1 LEKFHRVWNIIIKTA
16 DFNTT
21 IWWKD
26 FKTSLIMIL
35 QQEEKDLNQETRR
48 ELDELSKEYR
58 FRATNQ
64 SNDDFAQLEIIRKK
78 LHDALTKKFINAIP
92 SQDDRDT
99 KCLSNLAKARF
110 AHEKANQS
118 RIAYLTHPTK
128 GRVET
133 DTEMMEVCSS
143 FYQDLYNVKPI
154 DTSYWSEIFV
164 NITTLN
170 QNDTDLL
177 DRDITPG
184 ECHEALKA
192 MQLGRAPGDD
202 GLTLELWRI
211 IFPIIGGHFVKMVNA
226 AKDKGQF
233 HDGFLNGLL
242 TLLKKESQFDG
253 MMKNF
258 RPLSLMNVDYKIIT
272 KVLSTRLKKVM
283 NKIIHYNQSSGIPG
297 RTIHDNIHLIRSI
310 IDYHSG
316 NRIPLGIAIWDQE
329 KAFDRVNHLYLFEV
343 LKHFGFGNYFIK
355 MIQLL
360 YTNSTFTIKFNNLLS
375 EKLLFNSGIRQ
386 GCSLSGYLYV
396 MCLEP
401 LLNLI
406 RKNPKIPGVLVPGS
420 QYKSIVNTILKND
433 ETNIE
438 IKTLAYAD
446 DLCTFVTNT
455 NDEFET
461 YEMFKKYSY
470 ASGGKTNDTKTI
482 IFWIS
487 NWLDPPPFNARIE
500 REKCTFLGIPMDTQG
515 RLPQDDVNKLVNIS
529 RN

>member
-1 LEKFHRVWNIIIKTA
+1 MKQYSAFVNDVSYNGNSFFH
-16 DFNTT
+16 FN
-21 IWWKD
+21 
-26 FKTSLIMIL
+26 
-35 QQEEKDLNQETRR
+35 
-48 ELDELSKEYR
+48 
-58 FRATNQ
+58 
-64 SNDDFAQLEIIRKK
+64 
-78 LHDALTKKFINAIP
+78 
-92 SQDDRDT
+92 
-99 KCLSNLAKARF
+99 
-110 AHEKANQS
+110 
-118 RIAYLTHPTK
+118 
-128 GRVET
+128 
-133 DTEMMEVCSS
+133 
-143 FYQDLYNVKPI
+143 LYNVKPI
-154 DTSYWSEIFV
+154 DTSYWSELFE

-184 ECHEALKA
+184 ECYEALKA

-211 IFPIIGGHFVKMVNA
+211 IFPIIGGHFVKMVNT

-242 TLLKKESQFDG
+242 TLLKKESQFNA

-316 NRIPLGIAIWDQE
+316 NRIPLGIAMWDQE

-446 DLCTFVTNT
+446 DLCTFVTNA

-500 REKCTFLGIPMDTQG
+500 REKCIFLGIPMDTQG
-515 RLPQDDVNKLVNIS
+515 RLPQDEVNKLVNNIKKLIGLWSSIRLSLLERSNVLKCFIIS
-529 RN
+529 KLVYWFSLMLIDKNVIESIQKICNSFFLGKKTSFYKIPNLCWTKRGWWFFAYTSRIDDYFLSN